1 MRWHGVG
8 ELSTARVS
16 LSCQDGHA
24 WVCFVAGT
32 ASGREQTKHGAR
44 RREAPPIRVDSS
56 IRRMGTP
63 FPPHPAHH
71 HPWFAAALAA
81 GGAAALDA
89 GYDRPAP
96 TMVPT
101 SEPAA
106 ATPLLIVDDEP
117 ELRGLLAE
125 YFGRHG
131 FAVRAASGAAEA
143 RALVAEQ
150 RPALALLDINMPGE
164 NGLSLARWL
173 REVHAGVAIVMLTTA
188 SEPVDRI
195 VGLELGA
202 DDYVGKPFELR
213 ELLAR
218 VRAVLRRTQLSQA
231 LPTLPAPALA
241 TPVAPPTD
249 VSRRTAF
256 GSLWLDLEQ
265 RKLLATDGREVEIT
279 AAEYDL
285 LALFARHPNRP
296 LSRDQIMEQAHNRGW
311 DVFDRSIDLRVMRLR
326 RKIER
331 NPDKPEVLKTVRNV
345 GYVYV
350 PPLA

>member
-1 MRWHGVG
+1 
-8 ELSTARVS
+8 
-16 LSCQDGHA
+16 
-24 WVCFVAGT
+24 
-32 ASGREQTKHGAR
+32 
-44 RREAPPIRVDSS
+44 
-56 IRRMGTP
+56 MGTP
-63 FPPHPAHH
+63 FRPQPVFH
-71 HPWFAAALAA
+71 HPWFAAALAPEASIGA
-81 GGAAALDA
+81 GA
-89 GYDRPAP
+89 GYDHRASP
-96 TMVPT
+96 MVP
-101 SEPAA
+101 SPDPATA
-106 ATPLLIVDDEP
+106 APTPLLIVDDEP

-143 RALVAEQ
+143 RALIAEQ

-173 REVHAGVAIVMLTTA
+173 REAHAGVAIVMLTTA

-218 VRAVLRRTQLSQA
+218 VRAVLRRTA
-231 LPTLPAPALA
+231 AP
-241 TPVAPPTD
+241 PVAATAATTAGPAAAEP
-249 VSRRTAF
+249 SRRVAF
-256 GSLWLDLEQ
+256 GSLWLDLDQ
-265 RKLLATDGREVEIT
+265 RKLLAADGREVEIT
-279 AAEYDL
+279 AAEFDL